1 MFKIEFIQK
10 SKGKVKY
17 TINLVYTQ
25 MHKSIRQLNNILR
38 HIIKHSS
45 FTFCSKLIQIFYNC
59 F

>member
-38 HIIKHSS
+38 HMIKP
-45 FTFCSKLIQIFYNC
+45 IQFY
-59 F
+59 FL